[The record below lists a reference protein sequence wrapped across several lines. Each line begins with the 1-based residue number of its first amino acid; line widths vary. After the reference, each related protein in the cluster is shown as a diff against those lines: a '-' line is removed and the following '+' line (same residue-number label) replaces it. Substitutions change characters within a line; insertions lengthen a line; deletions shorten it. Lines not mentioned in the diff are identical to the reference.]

1 MMKIKTLL
9 LIPALLSVCLCNTN
23 KKDIINSSMERK
35 EVLEEKRADI
45 QLSSFKRY
53 QTFNEF
59 KMRGEGVPVH
69 SPFVYVRSS
78 KDKFEVVVS
87 DDTSHVFRYIRRDG
101 VWYNHEDMDLWKKN
115 NPITKSGEENP
126 ARSYDRII
134 FNDTILEY
142 RCCYYGEYKYKDFY
156 IKTAYGCD
164 RLTLIEDIDFISPA
178 HLISDMRKMVSL
190 YNYNLHGLLS
200 EKGRYNKHRTVE
212 RFKLKIIPNYYVLQ
226 SDNNG
231 NKLLLEKNMAGAF
244 RDSTWHRKV

>member
-115 NPITKSGEENP
+115 NPITKSGEETRQEVMIGLSLMIRFWSTDAAIMENI
-126 ARSYDRII
+126 SIRI
-134 FNDTILEY
+134 
-142 RCCYYGEYKYKDFY
+142 
-156 IKTAYGCD
+156 
-164 RLTLIEDIDFISPA
+164 FI
-178 HLISDMRKMVSL
+178 
-190 YNYNLHGLLS
+190 
-200 EKGRYNKHRTVE
+200 
-212 RFKLKIIPNYYVLQ
+212 
-226 SDNNG
+226 
-231 NKLLLEKNMAGAF
+231 
-244 RDSTWHRKV
+244 